1 MAEVRA
7 ALERI
12 LASAD
17 FDASPRSREFLRHIV
32 EETLAGRED
41 GLTQTA
47 LAVRVFGRRRDFDP
61 TVDPIVRIQAGRLR
75 RSIERHYL
83 LGGARDPVRLELPR
97 GGYVPRWRWA
107 DAGEENGAP
116 APRVDDTGGWPAL
129 VLRVRTRASDEID
142 SESARFIEHLA
153 VELDRYRD
161 VRVRLGPEGGGPRA
175 PGASGRFTLWAQLD
189 EAPGRRLLTVR
200 LEESSSGSQIWAE
213 EFREDPAG
221 AASFVRE
228 SAKVAAA
235 RVASEHGAIVHFL
248 AREHPA
254 PELADTTYGALL
266 RSYRFFLVRESESFV
281 SVLEALRAAVARE
294 PECALAWVQLSRLHV
309 VNHAFEVAPADTSIE
324 QGLALAQHAVL
335 LDPTSQRARAMLAF
349 ALLVKGELEAGR
361 AEVESALAVN
371 PDTYVYQE
379 TLGWLWALLG
389 DWERG
394 VALVRDALARNP
406 HHMPVGYHA
415 LWADHLRRGE
425 AGAAYQAALR
435 YPDTGF
441 FWRRLMC
448 ASSLGH
454 LGRFE
459 DARSE
464 VAGLLAEKPDFRDR
478 GRVLVG
484 RLLKQPDLQAA
495 VADGLAKAGLALD
508 GAATPPGPR
517 GPGARAS

>member
-1 MAEVRA
+1 
-7 ALERI
+7 
-12 LASAD
+12 
-17 FDASPRSREFLRHIV
+17 
-32 EETLAGRED
+32 
-41 GLTQTA
+41 
-47 LAVRVFGRRRDFDP
+47 
-61 TVDPIVRIQAGRLR
+61 
-75 RSIERHYL
+75 
-83 LGGARDPVRLELPR
+83 
-97 GGYVPRWRWA
+97 
-107 DAGEENGAP
+107 
-116 APRVDDTGGWPAL
+116 
-129 VLRVRTRASDEID
+129 VRTRASDEID

-335 LDPTSQRARAMLAF
+335 LDPTSQRARAVLAF

-361 AEVESALAVN
+361 AEVESALALN

-425 AGAAYQAALR
+425 PGPAYQAALR
-435 YPDTGF
+435 YPDSGF
-441 FWRRLMC
+441 FWRHLMR
-448 ASSLGH
+448 ASCLGY
-454 LGRFE
+454 LGRRE
-459 DARSE
+459 EARAE
-464 VAGLLAEKPDFRDR
+464 VAGLLAAKPGFRDR

-484 RLLKQPDLQAA
+484 RLLKQVDLQAA
-495 VADGLAKAGLALD
+495 VAAGLEKAGLAL
-508 GAATPPGPR
+508 A
-517 GPGARAS
+517 